1 MNEDLNLGIRNRAL
15 APPPLA
21 GGGREGVGRWCCKH
35 ISYSNRTSYP
45 TPTQPSPASG
55 EGVRLARNFYLIVAL
70 IICICVQRQGD
81 ANAHSEFLLNHQ
93 TMNLRR
99 LEEVSQNASRP
110 ERGVMVDGW
119 SVGLSPSKAKR
130 SRCVNPFYASTR
142 SFGDNF
148 DAVRDLYTQL
158 GLPCIFRMTP
168 YGHDA
173 IAIDTQLDALGF
185 VRFDTTL
192 TMAMSLENVKTET
205 LKAPG
210 LHVESEPNFQVAA
223 QFLAQLRGDTAEE
236 RDALSLRWQ
245 MSPLQIASRFA
256 YVQSARIAH
265 AITILDDGYAG
276 IFDVVT
282 KASER
287 GHGYGTA
294 LFDRVL
300 AHAKL
305 EGAHTAYLQVSPDNP
320 ARHLYERAGFTVA
333 YEYWYRAMPHDIEK
347 KF

>member
-1 MNEDLNLGIRNRAL
+1 METQRNTDA
-15 APPPLA
+15 
-21 GGGREGVGRWCCKH
+21 
-35 ISYSNRTSYP
+35 SYK
-45 TPTQPSPASG
+45 
-55 EGVRLARNFYLIVAL
+55 I
-70 IICICVQRQGD
+70 
-81 ANAHSEFLLNHQ
+81 LLNKR

-110 ERGVMVDGW
+110 ERGIMVDGW

-130 SRCVNPFYASTR
+130 SCCVNPYYASTR
-142 SFGDNF
+142 PFGDNF
-148 DAVRDLYTQL
+148 DAVRDVYARA
-158 GLPCIFRMTP
+158 GLPCVFRMTP

-173 IAIDTQLDALGF
+173 VVIDAQLDALGF
-185 VRFDTTL
+185 VRYDMTL
-192 TMAMSLENVKTET
+192 VMAMSLEDLNTET
-205 LKAPG
+205 PKAPG
-210 LHVESEPNFQVAA
+210 LHIETEPNFQVAA

-245 MSPLQIASRFA
+245 LSPLHITSRFA

-265 AITILDDGYAG
+265 AISILDDGYAG

-287 GHGYGTA
+287 GHGFGTA

-305 EGAHTAYLQVSPDNP
+305 DGAHTAYLQVLPDNP

-333 YEYWYRAMPHDIEK
+333 YEYWYRALPGDIEK
-347 KF
+347 KH

>member
-1 MNEDLNLGIRNRAL
+1 VWR
-15 APPPLA
+15 
-21 GGGREGVGRWCCKH
+21 
-35 ISYSNRTSYP
+35 YS
-45 TPTQPSPASG
+45 
-55 EGVRLARNFYLIVAL
+55 
-70 IICICVQRQGD
+70 D
-81 ANAHSEFLLNHQ
+81 AYAHFKIFLNHR

-130 SRCVNPFYASTR
+130 SRCVNPFYACTR

-148 DAVRDLYTQL
+148 DTVRDVYAHA

-173 IAIDTQLDALGF
+173 MAIDAQLDTLGF

-192 TMAMSLENVKTET
+192 TMAMSLENVRTET

-210 LHVESEPNFQVAA
+210 LHIESEPNFQVAA

-245 MSPLQIASRFA
+245 MSPLHITSRFA

-265 AITILDDGYAG
+265 AISILDDGYAG

-282 KASER
+282 KATER

-305 EGAHTAYLQVSPDNP
+305 DGAHTAYLQVSPDNP

-333 YEYWYRAMPHDIEK
+333 YEYWYRALPRDIEK
-347 KF
+347 KH